1 MQTRLGQRMPPVA
14 AVLITATGFGL
25 LHLEWIHALLAF
37 VLGLY
42 LGWITEVAGSALPAI
57 ACHVINNALF
67 TMLAAL
73 VGTVGGAGPD
83 AALLV
88 TSGGVFVGSGV
99 WLRRFPTGVGLW
111 ASTGLSTHGVGDPPR
126 RAELFPGARGPV
138 SYAPPA

>member
-1 MQTRLGQRMPPVA
+1 TRCYRDWSSDVCSSDL
-14 AVLITATGFGL
+14 GL

-73 VGTVGGAGPD
+73 VGTVGGAGPN

-88 TSGGVFVGSGV
+88 TSGCVFVGSVV
-99 WLRRFPTGVGLW
+99 WLRRCRTW
-111 ASTGLSTHGVGDPPR
+111 
-126 RAELFPGARGPV
+126 
-138 SYAPPA
+138 